1 MDYIFVEGN
10 KRDDSTL
17 MKGDLLEKTEF
28 LERVLEKEYV
38 GTNKLLLDSEYFV
51 VLTQSCDL
59 VRLKKNPKSPFITIA
74 SVQHLESA
82 LNDHTSKIKDQNID
96 SQLNICNLSYRT
108 QTLQYL
114 ERLLNNSEKS
124 HYCLPVECHSN
135 FSKDYCIVLNL
146 SVAIS
151 SEYYNRCLEAKIGQ
165 MEEIFAAKLGWM
177 AGNQFSRVATPDI
190 DELIDNTKGGS
201 SFKSVF
207 MERVFS
213 SATIW
218 LSTHQIKELK
228 KLIKHSKVSS
238 PISTITL
245 MDLANK
251 VPSNYSLAINRVF
264 ELLSNEKIIDEVQS
278 DKVKKALYVD
288 KNLRNLVIN
297 TVE

>member
-1 MDYIFVEGN
+1 M
-10 KRDDSTL
+10 
-17 MKGDLLEKTEF
+17 
-28 LERVLEKEYV
+28 
-38 GTNKLLLDSEYFV
+38 LDSEYFV

-59 VRLKKNPKSPFITIA
+59 VRRRKNPKSPFITIA

-124 HYCLPVECHSN
+124 HYCLPVECHNN
-135 FSKDYCIVLNL
+135 FSNDYCIVLNL

-190 DELIDNTKGGS
+190 DEIIDNTKGES

-251 VPSNYSLAINRVF
+251 VPSNYSLAINRIV

>member
-1 MDYIFVEGN
+1 M
-10 KRDDSTL
+10 
-17 MKGDLLEKTEF
+17 
-28 LERVLEKEYV
+28 
-38 GTNKLLLDSEYFV
+38 DSEYFV

-59 VRLKKNPKSPFITIA
+59 VRRRKNPKSPFITIA
-74 SVQHLESA
+74 AVQHLDSA
-82 LNDHTSKIKDQNID
+82 LNDHTSKIKDKNID

-108 QTLQYL
+108 QTIQYL

-124 HYCLPVECHSN
+124 HYCLPVECHNN

-151 SEYYNRCLEAKIGQ
+151 SEYYNKCLEAKIGQ

-190 DELIDNTKGGS
+190 DELIDNTKGES

-251 VPSNYSLAINRVF
+251 VPSNYSLAINRVV
-264 ELLSNEKIIDEVQS
+264 ELLSNENMGITNLLTHF
-278 DKVKKALYVD
+278 VK
-288 KNLRNLVIN
+288 IN
-297 TVE
+297 TCKNARSMV